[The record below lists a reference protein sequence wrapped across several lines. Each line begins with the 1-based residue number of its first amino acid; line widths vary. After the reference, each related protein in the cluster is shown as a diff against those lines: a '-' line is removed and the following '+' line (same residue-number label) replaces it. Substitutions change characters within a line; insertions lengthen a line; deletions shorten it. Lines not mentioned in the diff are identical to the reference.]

1 MIEKTKKR
9 IGELLIEDGILSK
22 EGLQSALEHQKT
34 EGGMIG
40 QVLVRLGLI
49 TEENL
54 IAALGNQLGIPYL
67 PLTNYSMNME
77 AVHLLDEK
85 FCRQHLLL
93 AFDQDDK
100 RIYIAVADPLN
111 GSAIT
116 EIEEKVKLKLQVFL
130 STATDILGMLDVAF
144 HASSTKP
151 AMKKA
156 S

>member
-1 MIEKTKKR
+1 MVEKTKKR

-22 EGLQSALEHQKT
+22 EGLQTALEHQKT

-54 IAALGNQLGIPYL
+54 IAALGSQLGIPFL
-67 PLTNYSMNME
+67 PLINYSMNMD

-85 FCRQHLLL
+85 FCRQHVLL
-93 AFDQDDK
+93 AFDQDEK
-100 RIYIAVADPLN
+100 RIYLTVADPLN
-111 GSAIT
+111 DSVVT
-116 EIEEKVKLKLQVFL
+116 EIAEKTKLKPQVYL
-130 STATDILGMLDVAF
+130 DTATDILGMLDVAF
-144 HASSTKP
+144 HASGKKP
-151 AMKKA
+151 LKKA